1 MDGVRCPVVEH
12 SSSGSSIN
20 ARGWRDGVLHD
31 PLPIGGIA
39 VALMLGTGALG
50 DVSVSLPLL
59 VAAFCGVA
67 LVYGVDRAV
76 VAAPEDAWN
85 RPRRARWVQAH
96 RTWLYVE
103 AVVLS
108 IAGGLALSALAP
120 ATVAWSVGL
129 AGLGGLHL
137 ASGGTGRPVG
147 GLGIGKPLLVAGAWA
162 LGAAILPVVEA
173 GGALDATVWG
183 VAGYRFLLVLPN
195 VLLSDWGDR
204 AGDRAAG
211 LASWTTWGT
220 GRGLRWAS
228 TVMLVG
234 AMAGAAG
241 AGWTRAQPLLWGVDA
256 GGPLLMIGAV
266 WRVDPKRSGHRF
278 LLDLIVAWPGVTALV
293 AWAIG

>member
-1 MDGVRCPVVEH
+1 
-12 SSSGSSIN
+12 
-20 ARGWRDGVLHD
+20 
-31 PLPIGGIA
+31 
-39 VALMLGTGALG
+39 MLGTGALG
-50 DVSVSLPLL
+50 DVPVSSPLL
-59 VAAFCGVA
+59 LAAFCGAAV
-67 LVYGVDRAV
+67 VYGVDRAV

-85 RPRRARWVQAH
+85 RPGRARWMKAH

-147 GLGIGKPLLVAGAWA
+147 GLGMGIGKPLVVAGAWA

-183 VAGYRFLLVLPN
+183 VAGYRFLFVLPN

-211 LASWTTWGT
+211 LASWTRWGT
-220 GRGLRWAS
+220 ERGLRWAS

-234 AMAGAAG
+234 AMTGAVG
-241 AGWTRAQPLLWGVDA
+241 ASWWGTRPLLWGVDA
-256 GGPLLMIGAV
+256 VGPLLMLGAV
-266 WRVDPKRSGHRF
+266 WGVDPQRSAHRF
-278 LLDLIVAWPGVTALV
+278 LLDAIVAWPGVTALV
-293 AWAIG
+293 AAFAS